1 MAAIDNTKKSARLLA
16 SRRYTHDTYT
26 DAQEAFTSTLDIN
39 ANEIYIDANLIPSSS
54 LPFSGSG
61 QNGNT
66 YSVDGLSI
74 VKYWYRQP
82 LTKSDTNNEV
92 WFFLNPSGSN
102 DGIGAQLIDANQ
114 QTNFVSPKY
123 SVSALT
129 NANTEDA
136 TPGYGVKVIVAGT
149 QVSTNNYVFDYKT
162 GIVQFASTALAPSNG
177 QVVTITAYQYVGRT
191 LSSQIGSGTGVIS
204 SRLSR
209 LEESTS
215 SLNTFSASVNGHI
228 ADLNIKTGS
237 LEQKNIIIAA
247 YTASMNTFSASV
259 NGHIADLNIKT
270 GSLEQ
275 KNIIIAAYTASM
287 NTFTSSQEAKDVI
300 ISAYTASMNTFSASV
315 NGHIADL
322 NTYTASLRTAFTAS
336 GVNVT
341 FNGDQT
347 IKGNLYVQGTQ
358 TQVDSTTINL
368 ADNILQ
374 LNAAGT
380 NDGGLVVRDATGGS
394 TTSGSL
400 LWDVTND
407 HWKAGALGT
416 EERILRAGGGD
427 HIVSGSVQVDVTST
441 TGFTTYSGSISSSL
455 TSNSASISALSA
467 SVASVTGEFSSS
479 VSSTFVTQSQ
489 RITSLET
496 FSGSQNTKNSTLASY
511 TASVDGHIADLNIKT
526 GSLEQK
532 NIIISAYTASMN
544 TFTSSQQAKDVI
556 ISAYTSS
563 MNTFSA
569 SVNGHISDIN
579 TKTGSFEGNFITL
592 SGYTAS
598 MNTFTSSQ
606 QAKDVIISAYT
617 SSMNTFTSSQE
628 AKDVIISAYTSSMNT
643 FTASVNGHITD
654 LNTKTGS
661 LEQKNIIIAAYT
673 ASMNTFTSSQ
683 EAKDVIISAYTASMN
698 VFSSS
703 QEAKDVIIS
712 AYTASMNTFSAS
724 VNGHISDINTKTG
737 SLEQKNIIIAAYTA
751 SMNTFTSS
759 QEAKDVIISAYTAS
773 MNTFSASIY
782 SFTQSFSASVST
794 SFSASAASV
803 SALSTSVDS
812 RLDTLEGTG
821 TIQGVGT
828 TNQVT
833 FAKVTTTGD
842 VVVGGDLVVQG
853 NTVTLNTS
861 QLVVEDKLISLAS
874 GSTNAATANGAGI
887 EILGA
892 NATFT
897 YDSTPNAWTANIPIS
912 ASAVT
917 ASVNVPGFGGS
928 KRMAFRSTIG
938 NLDFVDA
945 PTTAGDIPQWDGTNF
960 VMSNVIDGGTY

>member
-16 SRRYTHDTYT
+16 SRRYTHDTLT

-39 ANEIYIDANLIPSSS
+39 ANEIYIDQALIPSAS

-66 YSVDGLSI
+66 YTVDGLSV
-74 VKYWYRQP
+74 VKYYYRAKM
-82 LTKSDTNNEV
+82 TKSDLNNEA
-92 WFFLNPSGSN
+92 WFLLSETTASSGV
-102 DGIGAQLIDANQ
+102 GAQLIDNNQ
-114 QTNFVSPKY
+114 LTNFISPKY

-136 TPGYGVKVIVAGT
+136 TPGYGVKVFVSSNSSTPSAGD
-149 QVSTNNYVFDYKT
+149 QVSVNNYVFDYKT
-162 GIVQFASTALAPSNG
+162 GIIQFATSAVAPTVS
-177 QVVTITAYQYVGRT
+177 QYVYISVYQYAGRT

-228 ADLNIKTGS
+228 ADLNT
-237 LEQKNIIIAA
+237 
-247 YTASMNTFSASV
+247 
-259 NGHIADLNIKT
+259 KT

-287 NTFTSSQEAKDVI
+287 NTFT
-300 ISAYTASMNTFSASV
+300 ASV
-315 NGHIADL
+315 NGHISDI

-380 NDGGLVVRDATGGS
+380 SDGGLVVRDATGGS

-407 HWKAGALGT
+407 YWKAGALGT

-511 TASVDGHIADLNIKT
+511 TASVNGHIADLNIKT

-544 TFTSSQQAKDVI
+544 TFTSSQEAKDVI
-556 ISAYTSS
+556 ISAYT
-563 MNTFSA
+563 A
-569 SVNGHISDIN
+569 
-579 TKTGSFEGNFITL
+579 
-592 SGYTAS
+592 
-598 MNTFTSSQ
+598 
-606 QAKDVIISAYT
+606 
-617 SSMNTFTSSQE
+617 SMNTFTSSQE

-737 SLEQKNIIIAAYTA
+737 SFEGKFTTLSSYTA
-751 SMNTFTSS
+751 SMNTFTAS

-773 MNTFSASIY
+773 MNTFTASQTAKDVIISAYTASMNT
-782 SFTQSFSASVST
+782 FTGSTYVTFSS
-794 SFSASAASV
+794 
-803 SALSTSVDS
+803 SVDG
-812 RLDTLEGTG
+812 RLDILEGTG

-828 TNQVT
+828 GNQVT

-917 ASVNVPGFGGS
+917 ASVNVPGFGTS
-928 KRMAFRSTIG
+928 KRMAFRSTTG
-938 NLDFVDA
+938 NLDFVAA
-945 PTTAGDIPQWDGTNF
+945 PTITGDIPQWDGTNF

>member
-54 LPFSGSG
+54 LPFSGSADSG
-61 QNGNT
+61 SV

-102 DGIGAQLIDANQ
+102 DGIGAQLINANQ

-162 GIVQFASTALAPSNG
+162 GIVQFATTALAPSNG

-237 LEQKNIIIAA
+237 LEQKN
-247 YTASMNTFSASV
+247 T
-259 NGHIADLNIKT
+259 
-270 GSLEQ
+270 
-275 KNIIIAAYTASM
+275 IIAAYTASM

-407 HWKAGALGT
+407 HWKAGASGT

-455 TSNSASISALSA
+455 TSNSASISALSE
-467 SVASVTGEFSSS
+467 SVASVTGQFSSS
-479 VSSTFVTQSQ
+479 VASTFVTQSQ

-496 FSGSQNTKNSTLASY
+496 FSGSQEAKD
-511 TASVDGHIADLNIKT
+511 V
-526 GSLEQK
+526 
-532 NIIISAYTASMN
+532 IISAYTASMN
-544 TFTSSQQAKDVI
+544 TFTSSQEAKDVI

-563 MNTFSA
+563 MNTFTA

-606 QAKDVIISAYT
+606 
-617 SSMNTFTSSQE
+617 E
-628 AKDVIISAYTSSMNT
+628 
-643 FTASVNGHITD
+643 G
-654 LNTKTGS
+654 
-661 LEQKNIIIAAYT
+661 
-673 ASMNTFTSSQ
+673 
-683 EAKDVIISAYTASMN
+683 
-698 VFSSS
+698 
-703 QEAKDVIIS
+703 KDVIIS
-712 AYTASMNTFSAS
+712 AYTASMNTF
-724 VNGHISDINTKTG
+724 T
-737 SLEQKNIIIAAYTA
+737 
-751 SMNTFTSS
+751 
-759 QEAKDVIISAYTAS
+759 
-773 MNTFSASIY
+773 ASIY
-782 SFTQSFSASVST
+782 SFTQSFSQSVST
-794 SFSASAASV
+794 SFSASEASV
-803 SALSTSVDS
+803 FALSTSVDS

-853 NTVTLNTS
+853 NTVTLNTAT
-861 QLVVEDKLISLAS
+861 LIVEDKLISLAS

-945 PTTAGDIPQWDGTNF
+945 PTTAGDIAQWDGTNF

>member
-92 WFFLNPSGSN
+92 WFFLSPSGSN

-162 GIVQFASTALAPSNG
+162 GIVQFATTALAPSNG

-228 ADLNIKTGS
+228 TDLNIKTGS
-237 LEQKNIIIAA
+237 LEQKN
-247 YTASMNTFSASV
+247 T
-259 NGHIADLNIKT
+259 
-270 GSLEQ
+270 
-275 KNIIIAAYTASM
+275 IIAAYTASM

-407 HWKAGALGT
+407 HWKAGASGT

-455 TSNSASISALSA
+455 TSNSASISALSE
-467 SVASVTGEFSSS
+467 SVASVTGQFSSS
-479 VSSTFVTQSQ
+479 VASTFVTQSQ

-496 FSGSQNTKNSTLASY
+496 FSGSQ
-511 TASVDGHIADLNIKT
+511 
-526 GSLEQK
+526 E
-532 NIIISAYTASMN
+532 
-544 TFTSSQQAKDVI
+544 AKDVI
-556 ISAYTSS
+556 ISAYT
-563 MNTFSA
+563 A
-569 SVNGHISDIN
+569 
-579 TKTGSFEGNFITL
+579 
-592 SGYTAS
+592 
-598 MNTFTSSQ
+598 
-606 QAKDVIISAYT
+606 
-617 SSMNTFTSSQE
+617 SMNTFTSSQE

-654 LNTKTGS
+654 INTKTGS

-712 AYTASMNTFSAS
+712 AYTASMNTFTAS
-724 VNGHISDINTKTG
+724 VNGHITDINTKTG
-737 SLEQKNIIIAAYTA
+737 SFEGKFVTLSSYTA

-759 QEAKDVIISAYTAS
+759 QEGKDVIISAYTAS
-773 MNTFSASIY
+773 MNTFTASIY
-782 SFTQSFSASVST
+782 SFTQSFSQSVST
-794 SFSASAASV
+794 SFSASEASV
-803 SALSTSVDS
+803 FALSTSVDS

-828 TNQVT
+828 SNNVT

-842 VVVGGDLVVQG
+842 IVVGGDLVVQG
-853 NTVTLNTS
+853 NTVTLNTAT
-861 QLVVEDKLISLAS
+861 LIVEDKLISLAS

-887 EILGA
+887 EVLGA

-945 PTTAGDIPQWDGTNF
+945 PTTAGDIAQWDGTNF

>member
-92 WFFLNPSGSN
+92 WFFLSPSGSN
-102 DGIGAQLIDANQ
+102 DGIGAQLIDATQ

-162 GIVQFASTALAPSNG
+162 GIVQFATTALAPSNG

-228 ADLNIKTGS
+228 TDLNIKTGS
-237 LEQKNIIIAA
+237 LEQKN
-247 YTASMNTFSASV
+247 T
-259 NGHIADLNIKT
+259 
-270 GSLEQ
+270 
-275 KNIIIAAYTASM
+275 IIAAYTASM

-407 HWKAGALGT
+407 HWKAGASGT

-455 TSNSASISALSA
+455 TSNSASISALSE
-467 SVASVTGEFSSS
+467 SVASVTGQFSSS
-479 VSSTFVTQSQ
+479 VASTFVTQSQ

-496 FSGSQNTKNSTLASY
+496 FSGSQ
-511 TASVDGHIADLNIKT
+511 
-526 GSLEQK
+526 E
-532 NIIISAYTASMN
+532 
-544 TFTSSQQAKDVI
+544 AKDVI
-556 ISAYTSS
+556 ISAYT
-563 MNTFSA
+563 A
-569 SVNGHISDIN
+569 
-579 TKTGSFEGNFITL
+579 
-592 SGYTAS
+592 
-598 MNTFTSSQ
+598 
-606 QAKDVIISAYT
+606 
-617 SSMNTFTSSQE
+617 SMNTFTSSQE

-654 LNTKTGS
+654 INTKTGS

-712 AYTASMNTFSAS
+712 AYTASMNTFTAS
-724 VNGHISDINTKTG
+724 VNGHITDINTKTG
-737 SLEQKNIIIAAYTA
+737 SFEGKFVTLSSYTA

-759 QEAKDVIISAYTAS
+759 QEGKDVIISAYTAS
-773 MNTFSASIY
+773 MNTFTASIY
-782 SFTQSFSASVST
+782 SFTQSFSQSVST
-794 SFSASAASV
+794 SFSASEASV
-803 SALSTSVDS
+803 FALSTSVDS

-828 TNQVT
+828 SNNVT

-842 VVVGGDLVVQG
+842 IVVGGDLVVQG
-853 NTVTLNTS
+853 NTVTLNTAT
-861 QLVVEDKLISLAS
+861 LIVEDKLISLAS

-887 EILGA
+887 EVLGA

-945 PTTAGDIPQWDGTNF
+945 PTTAGDIAQWDGTNF

>member
-61 QNGNT
+61 QSGNT

-237 LEQKNIIIAA
+237 LEA
-247 YTASMNTFSASV
+247 
-259 NGHIADLNIKT
+259 
-270 GSLEQ
+270 

-287 NTFTSSQEAKDVI
+287 NTFT
-300 ISAYTASMNTFSASV
+300 ASV

-407 HWKAGALGT
+407 HWKAGASGT

-455 TSNSASISALSA
+455 TSNSASISALSE
-467 SVASVTGEFSSS
+467 SVASVTGQFSSS
-479 VSSTFVTQSQ
+479 VASTFVTQSQ

-511 TASVDGHIADLNIKT
+511 TASVDGHITDLNTKT
-526 GSLEQK
+526 GSLEAK
-532 NIIISAYTASMN
+532 NIIIAAYTASMN
-544 TFTSSQQAKDVI
+544 TFTSSQEAKDVI
-556 ISAYTSS
+556 
-563 MNTFSA
+563 
-569 SVNGHISDIN
+569 
-579 TKTGSFEGNFITL
+579 L
-592 SGYTAS
+592 
-598 MNTFTSSQ
+598 
-606 QAKDVIISAYT
+606 SAYT

-654 LNTKTGS
+654 INTKTGS
-661 LEQKNIIIAAYT
+661 LEAKNIIIAAYT

-712 AYTASMNTFSAS
+712 AYTASMNTFTAS
-724 VNGHISDINTKTG
+724 VNGHITDINTKTG
-737 SLEQKNIIIAAYTA
+737 SFEGKFVTLSSYTA

-759 QEAKDVIISAYTAS
+759 QEGKDVIISAYTAS
-773 MNTFSASIY
+773 MNTFTASIY
-782 SFTQSFSASVST
+782 SFTQSFSQSVST
-794 SFSASAASV
+794 SFSASEASV
-803 SALSTSVDS
+803 FALSTSVDN
-812 RLDTLEGTG
+812 RLDVLEGTG

-842 VVVGGDLVVQG
+842 IVVGGDLVVQG
-853 NTVTLNTS
+853 NTVTLNTAT
-861 QLVVEDKLISLAS
+861 LIVEDKLISLAS

-912 ASAVT
+912 ASAFT
-917 ASVNVPGFGGS
+917 GSFNLPTGGAS
-928 KRMAFRSTIG
+928 KRIAFRGTTG
-938 NLDFVDA
+938 NLDVVTA
-945 PTTAGDIPQWDGTNF
+945 PTTSGDLLQWDGTDF

>member
-54 LPFSGSG
+54 LPFSGSADSG
-61 QNGNT
+61 SV

-102 DGIGAQLIDANQ
+102 DGIGAQLINANQ

-162 GIVQFASTALAPSNG
+162 GIVQFATTALAPSNG

-228 ADLNIKTGS
+228 T
-237 LEQKNIIIAA
+237 
-247 YTASMNTFSASV
+247 
-259 NGHIADLNIKT
+259 DLNIKT

-287 NTFTSSQEAKDVI
+287 NTFTSSQEAKDVIISAYTSSMNTFTASVNGHISDINTKTGSFEGNFITLSGYTASMNTFTSSQEGKDVI

-336 GVNVT
+336 GVNIT

-407 HWKAGALGT
+407 HWKAGASGT

-455 TSNSASISALSA
+455 TSNSASISALSE
-467 SVASVTGEFSSS
+467 SVASVTGQFSSS
-479 VSSTFVTQSQ
+479 VASTFVTQSQ

-496 FSGSQNTKNSTLASY
+496 FSGSQ
-511 TASVDGHIADLNIKT
+511 
-526 GSLEQK
+526 
-532 NIIISAYTASMN
+532 
-544 TFTSSQQAKDVI
+544 
-556 ISAYTSS
+556 
-563 MNTFSA
+563 
-569 SVNGHISDIN
+569 
-579 TKTGSFEGNFITL
+579 
-592 SGYTAS
+592 
-598 MNTFTSSQ
+598 
-606 QAKDVIISAYT
+606 
-617 SSMNTFTSSQE
+617 
-628 AKDVIISAYTSSMNT
+628 
-643 FTASVNGHITD
+643 
-654 LNTKTGS
+654 
-661 LEQKNIIIAAYT
+661 
-673 ASMNTFTSSQ
+673 
-683 EAKDVIISAYTASMN
+683 
-698 VFSSS
+698 
-703 QEAKDVIIS
+703 EAKDVIIS
-712 AYTASMNTFSAS
+712 AYTASMNTF
-724 VNGHISDINTKTG
+724 T
-737 SLEQKNIIIAAYTA
+737 
-751 SMNTFTSS
+751 
-759 QEAKDVIISAYTAS
+759 
-773 MNTFSASIY
+773 ASIY
-782 SFTQSFSASVST
+782 SFTQSFSQSVST
-794 SFSASAASV
+794 SFSASEASV
-803 SALSTSVDS
+803 FALSTSVDN
-812 RLDTLEGTG
+812 RLDVLEGTG

-842 VVVGGDLVVQG
+842 IVVGGDLVVQG
-853 NTVTLNTS
+853 NTVTLNTAT
-861 QLVVEDKLISLAS
+861 LIVEDKLISLAS

-892 NATFT
+892 NVTFT

-945 PTTAGDIPQWDGTNF
+945 PTTAGDIAQWDGTNF

>member
-16 SRRYTHDTYT
+16 SRRYTHDTLT

-39 ANEIYIDANLIPSSS
+39 ANEIYIDQALIPSAS

-66 YSVDGLSI
+66 YTVDGLSV
-74 VKYWYRQP
+74 VKYYYRAKM
-82 LTKSDTNNEV
+82 TKSDLNNEA
-92 WFFLNPSGSN
+92 WFLLSETTASSGV
-102 DGIGAQLIDANQ
+102 GAQLIDNNQ
-114 QTNFVSPKY
+114 LTNFISPKY

-136 TPGYGVKVIVAGT
+136 TPGYGVKVFVSSNSSTPSAGD
-149 QVSTNNYVFDYKT
+149 QVSVNNYVFDYKT
-162 GIVQFASTALAPSNG
+162 GIIQFATSAVAPTVS
-177 QVVTITAYQYVGRT
+177 QYVYISVYQYAGRT

-228 ADLNIKTGS
+228 ADLNT
-237 LEQKNIIIAA
+237 
-247 YTASMNTFSASV
+247 
-259 NGHIADLNIKT
+259 KT

-287 NTFTSSQEAKDVI
+287 NTFT
-300 ISAYTASMNTFSASV
+300 ASV
-315 NGHIADL
+315 NGHISDI

-380 NDGGLVVRDATGGS
+380 SDGGLVVRDATGGS

-407 HWKAGALGT
+407 YWKAGALGT

-511 TASVDGHIADLNIKT
+511 TASVNGHIADLNIKT

-532 NIIISAYTASMN
+532 NIIISAYTA
-544 TFTSSQQAKDVI
+544 
-556 ISAYTSS
+556 
-563 MNTFSA
+563 
-569 SVNGHISDIN
+569 
-579 TKTGSFEGNFITL
+579 
-592 SGYTAS
+592 
-598 MNTFTSSQ
+598 
-606 QAKDVIISAYT
+606 
-617 SSMNTFTSSQE
+617 SMNTFTSSQE

-698 VFSSS
+698 TFSASVNGHISDINTKTGSFEGKFTTLSSYTASMNTFTAS

-712 AYTASMNTFSAS
+712 AYTASMNTF
-724 VNGHISDINTKTG
+724 
-737 SLEQKNIIIAAYTA
+737 TA
-751 SMNTFTSS
+751 SQT
-759 QEAKDVIISAYTAS
+759 AKDVIISAYTAS
-773 MNTFSASIY
+773 MNTFTGSTY
-782 SFTQSFSASVST
+782 VTFSS
-794 SFSASAASV
+794 
-803 SALSTSVDS
+803 SVDG
-812 RLDTLEGTG
+812 RLDILEGTG

-828 TNQVT
+828 GNQVT

-917 ASVNVPGFGGS
+917 ASVNVPGFGTS
-928 KRMAFRSTIG
+928 KRMAFRSTTG
-938 NLDFVDA
+938 NLDFVAA
-945 PTTAGDIPQWDGTNF
+945 PTITGDIPQWDGTNF

>member
-92 WFFLNPSGSN
+92 WFFLSPSGSN
-102 DGIGAQLIDANQ
+102 DGIGAQLIDATQ

-162 GIVQFASTALAPSNG
+162 GIVQFATTALAPSNG

-228 ADLNIKTGS
+228 T
-237 LEQKNIIIAA
+237 
-247 YTASMNTFSASV
+247 
-259 NGHIADLNIKT
+259 DLNIKT

-287 NTFTSSQEAKDVI
+287 NTFTSSQEGKDVI

-407 HWKAGALGT
+407 HWKAGASGT

-455 TSNSASISALSA
+455 TSNSASISALSE
-467 SVASVTGEFSSS
+467 SVASVTGQFSSS
-479 VSSTFVTQSQ
+479 VASTFVTQSQ

-496 FSGSQNTKNSTLASY
+496 FSGSQEAKD
-511 TASVDGHIADLNIKT
+511 V
-526 GSLEQK
+526 
-532 NIIISAYTASMN
+532 IISAYTASMN
-544 TFTSSQQAKDVI
+544 TFTSSQEAKDVI

-563 MNTFSA
+563 MNTFTA

-606 QAKDVIISAYT
+606 
-617 SSMNTFTSSQE
+617 E
-628 AKDVIISAYTSSMNT
+628 AKDVIISAYTS
-643 FTASVNGHITD
+643 
-654 LNTKTGS
+654 
-661 LEQKNIIIAAYT
+661 
-673 ASMNTFTSSQ
+673 SMNTFTSSQ

-724 VNGHISDINTKTG
+724 VNGHIADLNTKTG
-737 SLEQKNIIIAAYTA
+737 SLEQKNTIIAAYTA

-759 QEAKDVIISAYTAS
+759 QEAQDVIISAYTAS
-773 MNTFSASIY
+773 MNTFTASIY
-782 SFTQSFSASVST
+782 SFTQSFSQSVST
-794 SFSASAASV
+794 SFSASEASV
-803 SALSTSVDS
+803 FALSTSVDN
-812 RLDTLEGTG
+812 RLDVLEGTG

-842 VVVGGDLVVQG
+842 IVVGGDLVVQG
-853 NTVTLNTS
+853 NTVTLNTAT
-861 QLVVEDKLISLAS
+861 LIVEDKLISLAS

-887 EILGA
+887 EVLGA

-912 ASAVT
+912 ASAIT
-917 ASVNVPGFGGS
+917 ASVNVPGFGSS
-928 KRMAFRSTIG
+928 KRIAFRSTIG

-945 PTTAGDIPQWDGTNF
+945 PTTAGDIAQWDGTNF

>member
-61 QNGNT
+61 QNENT

-92 WFFLNPSGSN
+92 WFFLSPSGSN
-102 DGIGAQLIDANQ
+102 DGIGAQLIDATQ

-162 GIVQFASTALAPSNG
+162 GIVQFATTALAPSNG

-237 LEQKNIIIAA
+237 LEQKN
-247 YTASMNTFSASV
+247 T
-259 NGHIADLNIKT
+259 
-270 GSLEQ
+270 
-275 KNIIIAAYTASM
+275 IIAAYTASM

-467 SVASVTGEFSSS
+467 SVASVTGQFSSS
-479 VSSTFVTQSQ
+479 VASTFVTQSQ

-496 FSGSQNTKNSTLASY
+496 FSGSQEAKD
-511 TASVDGHIADLNIKT
+511 V
-526 GSLEQK
+526 
-532 NIIISAYTASMN
+532 IISAYTASMN
-544 TFTSSQQAKDVI
+544 TFTSSQEAKDVI

-563 MNTFSA
+563 MNTFTA

-606 QAKDVIISAYT
+606 EAKDVIISAYT

-628 AKDVIISAYTSSMNT
+628 AKDVIISAYTASMNV
-643 FTASVNGHITD
+643 FSSSQEAKDV
-654 LNTKTGS
+654 
-661 LEQKNIIIAAYT
+661 IISAYT

-724 VNGHISDINTKTG
+724 VNGHIADLNTKTG
-737 SLEQKNIIIAAYTA
+737 SLEQKNTIIAAYTA

-773 MNTFSASIY
+773 MNTFTASIY
-782 SFTQSFSASVST
+782 SFTQSFSQSVST
-794 SFSASAASV
+794 SFSASEASV
-803 SALSTSVDS
+803 FALSTSVDN
-812 RLDTLEGTG
+812 RLDVLEGTG

-842 VVVGGDLVVQG
+842 IVVGGDLVVQG
-853 NTVTLNTS
+853 NTVTLNTAT
-861 QLVVEDKLISLAS
+861 LIVEDKLISLAS

-892 NATFT
+892 NVTFT

-945 PTTAGDIPQWDGTNF
+945 PTTAGDIAQWDGTNF

>member
-92 WFFLNPSGSN
+92 WFFLSPSGSN
-102 DGIGAQLIDANQ
+102 DGIGAQLIDATQ

-162 GIVQFASTALAPSNG
+162 GIVQFATTALAPSNG

-228 ADLNIKTGS
+228 T
-237 LEQKNIIIAA
+237 
-247 YTASMNTFSASV
+247 
-259 NGHIADLNIKT
+259 DLNIKT

-287 NTFTSSQEAKDVI
+287 NTFTSSQEGKDVI

-407 HWKAGALGT
+407 HWKAGASGT

-455 TSNSASISALSA
+455 TSNSASISALSE
-467 SVASVTGEFSSS
+467 SVASVTGQFSSS
-479 VSSTFVTQSQ
+479 VASTFVTQSQ

-496 FSGSQNTKNSTLASY
+496 FSGSQ
-511 TASVDGHIADLNIKT
+511 
-526 GSLEQK
+526 E
-532 NIIISAYTASMN
+532 
-544 TFTSSQQAKDVI
+544 AKDVI
-556 ISAYTSS
+556 ISAYT
-563 MNTFSA
+563 A
-569 SVNGHISDIN
+569 
-579 TKTGSFEGNFITL
+579 
-592 SGYTAS
+592 
-598 MNTFTSSQ
+598 
-606 QAKDVIISAYT
+606 
-617 SSMNTFTSSQE
+617 SMNTFTSSQE

-643 FTASVNGHITD
+643 FT
-654 LNTKTGS
+654 
-661 LEQKNIIIAAYT
+661 
-673 ASMNTFTSSQ
+673 
-683 EAKDVIISAYTASMN
+683 
-698 VFSSS
+698 
-703 QEAKDVIIS
+703 
-712 AYTASMNTFSAS
+712 AS

-759 QEAKDVIISAYTAS
+759 QEAKDVIISAYTSSMNTFTSSQEAKDVIISAYTASMNVFSSSQEAKDVIISAYTASMNTFTSSQEAKDVIISAYTAS
-773 MNTFSASIY
+773 MNTFSASVNGHIADLNTKTGSLEQKNTIIAAYTASMNTFTSSQEAKDVIISAYTASMNTFTASIY
-782 SFTQSFSASVST
+782 SFTQSFSQSVST
-794 SFSASAASV
+794 SFSASEASV
-803 SALSTSVDS
+803 FALSTSVDN
-812 RLDTLEGTG
+812 RLDVLEGTG

-842 VVVGGDLVVQG
+842 IVVGGDLVVQG
-853 NTVTLNTS
+853 NTVTLNTAT
-861 QLVVEDKLISLAS
+861 LIVEDKLISLAS

-892 NATFT
+892 NVTFT

-945 PTTAGDIPQWDGTNF
+945 PTTAGDIAQWDGTNF

>member
-54 LPFSGSG
+54 LPFSGSADSG
-61 QNGNT
+61 SV

-102 DGIGAQLIDANQ
+102 DGIGAQLINANQ

-162 GIVQFASTALAPSNG
+162 GIVQFATTALAPSNG

-237 LEQKNIIIAA
+237 LEQKN
-247 YTASMNTFSASV
+247 T
-259 NGHIADLNIKT
+259 
-270 GSLEQ
+270 
-275 KNIIIAAYTASM
+275 IIAAYTASM

-407 HWKAGALGT
+407 HWKAGASGT

-455 TSNSASISALSA
+455 TSNSASISALSE
-467 SVASVTGEFSSS
+467 SVASVTGQFSSS
-479 VSSTFVTQSQ
+479 VASTFVTQSQ

-496 FSGSQNTKNSTLASY
+496 FSGSQEAKD
-511 TASVDGHIADLNIKT
+511 V
-526 GSLEQK
+526 
-532 NIIISAYTASMN
+532 IISAYTASMN
-544 TFTSSQQAKDVI
+544 TFTSSQEAKDVI

-563 MNTFSA
+563 MNTFTA

-606 QAKDVIISAYT
+606 
-617 SSMNTFTSSQE
+617 E
-628 AKDVIISAYTSSMNT
+628 AKDVIISAYTS
-643 FTASVNGHITD
+643 
-654 LNTKTGS
+654 
-661 LEQKNIIIAAYT
+661 
-673 ASMNTFTSSQ
+673 SMNTFTSSQ

-724 VNGHISDINTKTG
+724 VNGHIADLNIKTG

-759 QEAKDVIISAYTAS
+759 QEGKDVIISAYTAS
-773 MNTFSASIY
+773 MNTFTASIY
-782 SFTQSFSASVST
+782 SFTQSFSQSVST
-794 SFSASAASV
+794 SFSASEASV
-803 SALSTSVDS
+803 FALSTSVDS

-853 NTVTLNTS
+853 NTVTLNTAT
-861 QLVVEDKLISLAS
+861 LIVEDKLISLAS

-892 NATFT
+892 NVTFT

-945 PTTAGDIPQWDGTNF
+945 PTTAGDIAQWDGTNF